1 MRIYLRPWEDDAGDL
16 HMSGFIF
23 TEIEPRKW
31 SVAQRVADDSGLFR
45 LLGAPGKDA
54 AQDASAGVGKATPTA
69 HRTGMKGG
77 E

>member
-1 MRIYLRPWEDDAGDL
+1 
-16 HMSGFIF
+16 MSGFIF

-45 LLGAPGKDA
+45 LLGTPGKEA

-69 HRTGMKGG
+69 HRTGSHGG